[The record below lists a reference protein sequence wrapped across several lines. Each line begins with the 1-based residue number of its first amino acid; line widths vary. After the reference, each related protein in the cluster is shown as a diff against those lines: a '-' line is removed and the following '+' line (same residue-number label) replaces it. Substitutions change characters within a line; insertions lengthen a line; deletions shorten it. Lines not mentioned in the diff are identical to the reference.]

1 MRKYVAPNVSVVLLD
16 QSDVVTA
23 SNATNQEGLD
33 FDGYDFGG
41 TWL

>member
-1 MRKYVAPNVSVVLLD
+1 MRKYVAPDVSVVPFD
-16 QSDVVTA
+16 QSDVITA
-23 SNATNQEGLD
+23 SNTTNQEGLG